1 MNQQRGVP
9 RGSIYDGCPKTAGGN
24 GWPSNRDEENG
35 WESSGANFWGI
46 FDHRGNNERN
56 HVIFEESRR
65 KKRQIFTLNYKRKKN
80 ENRCKAKNVNA
91 TGEDALRNSFELQRF
106 LLDARHRCIPS
117 LFSNES
123 RQFSDQCHYS
133 FFSMISFWFSKS
145 VNSLSLSLRQRGT
158 RD

>member
-80 ENRCKAKNVNA
+80 ETGARQKMLMPPAKMRS
-91 TGEDALRNSFELQRF
+91 E
-106 LLDARHRCIPS
+106 IPS
-117 LFSNES
+117 SSNV
-123 RQFSDQCHYS
+123 
-133 FFSMISFWFSKS
+133 SFWMRDIVAYRRYFLTNLDNLATS
-145 VNSLSLSLRQRGT
+145 VTILSFRWYLFGFQKV
-158 RD
+158 